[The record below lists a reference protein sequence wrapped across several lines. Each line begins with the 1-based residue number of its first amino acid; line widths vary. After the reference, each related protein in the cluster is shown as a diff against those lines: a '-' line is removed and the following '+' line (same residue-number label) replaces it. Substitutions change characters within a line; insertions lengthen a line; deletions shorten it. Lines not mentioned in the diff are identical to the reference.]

1 MNITKFDLDDLKEY
15 PNNARRGDV
24 SVLVE
29 SLKINGQYRPIVVQ
43 KSTNYVLAGNHLL
56 RAAKI
61 LGWDQVDAVVID
73 VDDQKALKIV
83 LADNRT
89 ADLGDYN
96 TDLLATLLSDLED
109 FEGTGYSLAD
119 IEELEAVINK
129 EPQEERPEVEFSI
142 AMRETNNYVILM
154 FENEL
159 DWQAAIDTFQLKTVK
174 AWDSRKGFSRMGIG
188 RVIKGA
194 DVVQRL
200 NNADS

>member
-43 KSTNYVLAGNHLL
+43 KSTKFVLAGNHLL

-142 AMRETNNYVILM
+142 GLRETNNYVILM
-154 FENEL
+154 FDNEL